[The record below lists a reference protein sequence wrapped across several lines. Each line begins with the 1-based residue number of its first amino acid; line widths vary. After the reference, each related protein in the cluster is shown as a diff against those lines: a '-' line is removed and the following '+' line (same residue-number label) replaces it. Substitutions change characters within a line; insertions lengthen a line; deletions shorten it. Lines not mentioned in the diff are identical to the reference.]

1 MPITVFPSVDF
12 PQPLSPPRPSVPPGH
27 TVKDTPSTARSQ
39 PIRRPNA
46 LRTGKCRTRSTTS
59 SRDDVGAVAAW
70 ITPLSRGAY
79 RTVVVTDDDR
89 MVAAHAVV
97 APEAL
102 RLRPAGAAL
111 RRRVVAARVE
121 PAARGRID
129 EARHL
134 ARDVPDLGVRAR
146 QTLQQPPR
154 VRVRGPA
161 KEVAGWRRLH
171 LLPGVHD
178 DDPVADL
185 VRGAEV
191 VGREEGG
198 HAALLHEL
206 AQQAEDL
213 RLDRH
218 VQGRG
223 GLVGDD
229 QIGPRPERHGD
240 HESLPLA
247 SRELVG

>member
-1 MPITVFPSVDF
+1 MPLTVFPSVDF
-12 PQPLSPPRPSVPPGH
+12 PQPLSPTRPRVSPGH

-59 SRDDVGAVAAW
+59 SRDGGAGTAW
-70 ITPLSRGAY
+70 ITPLSRGAH
-79 RTVVVTDDDR
+79 RTVVITDDDR

-97 APEAL
+97 AAEAG

-111 RRRVVAARVE
+111 RGGVVAARVE
-121 PAARGRID
+121 PAAGGRID

-146 QTLQQPPR
+146 QALQQPPR

-161 KEVAGWRRLH
+161 KEVAGRRRLH

-178 DDPVADL
+178 DDPVADP

-191 VGREEGG
+191 VGSRAAAPASG
-198 HAALLHEL
+198 HAA
-206 AQQAEDL
+206 AIRRRA
-213 RLDRH
+213 
-218 VQGRG
+218 
-223 GLVGDD
+223 
-229 QIGPRPERHGD
+229 
-240 HESLPLA
+240 
-247 SRELVG
+247 